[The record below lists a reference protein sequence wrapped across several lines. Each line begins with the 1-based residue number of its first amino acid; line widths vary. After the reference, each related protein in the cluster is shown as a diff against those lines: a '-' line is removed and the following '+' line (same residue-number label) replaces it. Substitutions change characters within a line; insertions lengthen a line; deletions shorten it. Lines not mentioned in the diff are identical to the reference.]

1 MTTVFHA
8 RPYDT
13 FIQIVSLES
22 KGMRLIFRKRAKRGN
37 ISKNLDKNKQNLK
50 IFCKRAGDCVELSH
64 ATNY

>member
-22 KGMRLIFRKRAKRGN
+22 KGMRLIFRKRAKKGQ
-37 ISKNLDKNKQNLK
+37 KDVKKGK
-50 IFCKRAGDCVELSH
+50 KG
-64 ATNY
+64 

>member
-1 MTTVFHA
+1 M
-8 RPYDT
+8 
-13 FIQIVSLES
+13 L
-22 KGMRLIFRKRAKRGN
+22 KRAKRGN